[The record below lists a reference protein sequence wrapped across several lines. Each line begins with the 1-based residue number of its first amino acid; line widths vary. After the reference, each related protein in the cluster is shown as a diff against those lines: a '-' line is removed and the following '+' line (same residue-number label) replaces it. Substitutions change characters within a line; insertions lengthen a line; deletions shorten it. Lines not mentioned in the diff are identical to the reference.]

1 MQRGLFN
8 TNPHQL
14 ENASSCLLCD
24 TYLSLRGSSTKRV
37 GIYLGIY
44 HQVILIRVHTQAS
57 PCSAVLHRNEC
68 QKAGGGNSFYR
79 RTGKLHAPDVPSDP
93 LSREPGSLRW
103 CARVWVHPRQSS
115 PTLLYARYHLGLKHN
130 YICSV
135 LIKLICIL
143 RSLYVQLKPSL
154 YLLGRL
160 LGTKCIV
167 FLHATIF
174 RIKIHR
180 FFEFRQT
187 FQNFSCVQHV
197 YKNIL

>member
-130 YICSV
+130 YI
-135 LIKLICIL
+135 IFIRPTL
-143 RSLYVQLKPSL
+143 RDEVYCFFTCNHFPNKNTPL
-154 YLLGRL
+154 
-160 LGTKCIV
+160 
-167 FLHATIF
+167 F
-174 RIKIHR
+174 RISTDVSE
-180 FFEFRQT
+180 FFLRPT
-187 FQNFSCVQHV
+187 C
-197 YKNIL
+197 L